1 LGDASRRMEQTRL
14 RTPAAL
20 SHPSLY
26 QNIVPRQSEGAGNAG
41 RSDRTRSF
49 VCRKTH
55 VVTTGEP
62 RNTAFPARMVLT
74 VSFVLSPEIG
84 LVVSVTCEI
93 NSRKLDASVE
103 TSGPHDF
110 AVRFAP
116 AFVVRKPRRP
126 PLPAPNVRDDRETP
140 LLGGRGMAGI
150 LRLICTTAQCAPLRP
165 IGTTGKSGA
174 AAEMLSS
181 DEQLLEPGRVPD
193 AAAAWSAAP
202 QSRDP

>member
-1 LGDASRRMEQTRL
+1 MGDASRRMEQTRL

-84 LVVSVTCEI
+84 LVVSVPGAMRSIVTGLMPA
-93 NSRKLDASVE
+93 SRHQDHTTSPSASHLR
-103 TSGPHDF
+103 SSF
-110 AVRFAP
+110 ASQSVHRSP
-116 AFVVRKPRRP
+116 RPTFVTIAKRP
-126 PLPAPNVRDDRETP
+126 PWWARD
-140 LLGGRGMAGI
+140 GRNSA
-150 LRLICTTAQCAPLRP
+150 
-165 IGTTGKSGA
+165 
-174 AAEMLSS
+174 S
-181 DEQLLEPGRVPD
+181 DLHDGSR
-193 AAAAWSAAP
+193 
-202 QSRDP
+202 RDPAADWHDGQIRRGSGNHVK